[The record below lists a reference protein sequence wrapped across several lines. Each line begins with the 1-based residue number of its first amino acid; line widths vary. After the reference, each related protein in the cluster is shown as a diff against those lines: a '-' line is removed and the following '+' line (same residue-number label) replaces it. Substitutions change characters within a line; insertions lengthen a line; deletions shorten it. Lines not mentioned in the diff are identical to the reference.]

1 MDFDDRLIGRWVGDV
16 PGRHVRTYD
25 RPTEQNIKDCLGL
38 ILLLL
43 LASIMYYL
51 LVFSSSFHLS
61 TKASGENYLFDTA
74 EKFKERTAE
83 ARDRGDEDGAPAW
96 EDEVELQ
103 ANLRADMTQNEG
115 KYSRF
120 LDREDWYERVRLAHA
135 ERCNK
140 KKKSFGNL
148 LDGLDLE

>member
-51 LVFSSSFHLS
+51 LSYSAHHS
-61 TKASGENYLFDTA
+61 TYRRKRQARTTYSIRRRNLKNALRKQETEETRTERLHGKTKWN
-74 EKFKERTAE
+74 FKPTY
-83 ARDRGDEDGAPAW
+83 
-96 EDEVELQ
+96 ELI
-103 ANLRADMTQNEG
+103 
-115 KYSRF
+115 
-120 LDREDWYERVRLAHA
+120 
-135 ERCNK
+135 
-140 KKKSFGNL
+140 
-148 LDGLDLE
+148 

>member
-1 MDFDDRLIGRWVGDV
+1 MGRTDVRQTDRAEYKRLFGA
-16 PGRHVRTYD
+16 
-25 RPTEQNIKDCLGL
+25 NIIIITSQLVLC
-38 ILLLL
+38 I
-43 LASIMYYL
+43 YL
-51 LVFSSSFHLS
+51 FSSSFHLS

-96 EDEVELQ
+96 EDEAELQ

-135 ERCNK
+135 ERCNN